1 MIILTAAEKI
11 LAVAAAEIGTKENP
25 ANSNRVK
32 YNTEYYGNDIAS
44 SKRAW
49 CCAFV
54 WWVFKHAGL
63 SSLFYGGKKCAGC
76 TTLMNYYKA
85 QGQLV
90 DGPYRPRRSCII
102 PV

>member
-1 MIILTAAEKI
+1 MTAVQKI
-11 LAVAAAEIGTKENP
+11 LAVAAAEIGVKENP

-32 YNTEYYGNDIAS
+32 YNTEYYGNDKAS
-44 SKRAW
+44 PNRAW

-63 SSLFYGGKKCAGC
+63 SSLFYGGNKCAGC
-76 TTLMNYYKA
+76 TTLMKFYKST
-85 QGQLV
+85 GQLV
-90 DGPYRPRRSCII
+90 DGTSYRPRRPGPL

>member
-1 MIILTAAEKI
+1 MTAVQKI
-11 LAVAAAEIGTKENP
+11 LAVAAAEIGVKENP

-44 SKRAW
+44 PNRAW

-54 WWVFKHAGL
+54 WWVFKHAGY

-76 TTLMNYYKA
+76 TTLMKFYKST
-85 QGQLV
+85 GQLV
-90 DGPYRPRRSCII
+90 PGTSYRPRRPGPI

>member
-1 MIILTAAEKI
+1 MTAVKEI
-11 LAVAAAEIGTKENP
+11 LAVAAAEIGVKENP

-49 CCAFV
+49 CCVFV
-54 WWVFKHAGL
+54 WWVFKHSGY
-63 SSLFYGGKKCAGC
+63 SKLFYGGNKCAGC
-76 TTLMNYYKA
+76 TTLMNYYKSKD
-85 QGQLV
+85 QLV
-90 DGPYRPRRSCII
+90 NGTSYRPRRPSFI

>member
-1 MIILTAAEKI
+1 MTAVERILS
-11 LAVAAAEIGTKENP
+11 VAAAEIGTKENP

-54 WWVFKHAGL
+54 WWVFKHAGY
-63 SSLFYGGKKCAGC
+63 SELFYGGNKCAGC
-76 TTLMNYYKA
+76 TTLMSYYIAK
-85 QGQLV
+85 GQIV
-90 DGPYRPRRSCII
+90 KEKSYRPRRLSFI
-102 PV
+102 PI